1 MTAQAAYDARIL
13 ISKIMIGWTML
24 RNLKLNTTDRKLA
37 VTGAVVLGIVAA
49 AIVLSLAATKDRG
62 PPPAASA
69 ADGAATSANADQLW
83 SKACA
88 KDQNGSDVCYV
99 EQFAIAKPQNVV
111 LLHVRIGYLAPEGKP
126 RMILAAPNGV
136 LLPGGL
142 TLTLDQNKPILL
154 PFNTCDASGCL
165 AAVDMDQD
173 ALNQFTTGSILVV
186 RYMQANNSP
195 IDIPIRMA
203 DLSNALTNI
212 SAK

>member
-1 MTAQAAYDARIL
+1 
-13 ISKIMIGWTML
+13 ML
-24 RNLKLNTTDRKLA
+24 TKLTLTTSNRKLA
-37 VTGAVVLGIVAA
+37 ATGAVVLGIVAA
-49 AIVLSLAATKDRG
+49 AIALSLAATKGRVT
-62 PPPAASA
+62 PPVSPA
-69 ADGAATSANADQLW
+69 ADGAVTQSNADQLW

-99 EQFAIAKPQNVV
+99 EQFAIAKPQNVI
-111 LLHVRIGYLAPEGKP
+111 LLHVRIGFMGPEGKP

-154 PFNTCDASGCL
+154 PFSTCDANGCM

-173 ALNQFTTGSILVV
+173 ALNQFTAGRILMV
-186 RYMQANNSP
+186 RYVQGNNSP
-195 IDIPIRMA
+195 IDIPVQMA
-203 DLSNALTNI
+203 NLSNALTNI